1 MNKYFN
7 LGLATGLLL
16 VAILAAVF
24 KPTTYLLAFNED
36 EAHVVAQFTYR
47 GSCLVELEQL
57 PRESYKLQCWT
68 HKDEN
73 NH

>member
-16 VAILAAVF
+16 VVILAVVF

-36 EAHVVAQFTYR
+36 EAHVVAQFVQR
-47 GSCLVELEQL
+47 GSCLVELEQQ
-57 PRESYKLQCWT
+57 PQANYKLQCWT
-68 HKDEN
+68 IKDEN